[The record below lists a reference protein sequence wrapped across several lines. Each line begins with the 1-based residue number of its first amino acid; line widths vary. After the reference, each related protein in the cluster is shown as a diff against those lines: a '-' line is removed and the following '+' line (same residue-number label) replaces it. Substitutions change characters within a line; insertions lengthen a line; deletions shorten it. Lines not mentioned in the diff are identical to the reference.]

1 MTTHGT
7 PGASPVSM
15 PPITALILAGGRGAR
30 MGGADK
36 GLQGLQGQP
45 LVLHALSRL
54 RQQSLPPAQICISAN
69 RHRADYETLGVPV
82 LADSWPDFP
91 GPLAGFL
98 AGLTHCTTPW
108 LLTVPCDT
116 PHFPLSL
123 CERLAHALLA
133 QDADM
138 AMVATPERD
147 EHGKRY
153 LQVQPVFCLLRAP
166 LAGSL
171 QRFLQAGGRRILDW
185 SAQHRTAVVAFDQ
198 PGDDPQAFANL
209 NTLDAL
215 RAAHAVAGP
224 HHAAVGSSEASSSS
238 N

>member
-1 MTTHGT
+1 
-7 PGASPVSM
+7 
-15 PPITALILAGGRGAR
+15 

-45 LVLHALSRL
+45 LVRHALSRL
-54 RQQSLPPAQICISAN
+54 RQQSLPPAQIRISAN
-69 RHRADYETLGVPV
+69 RHQAEYQALGVPV
-82 LADSWPDFP
+82 LADCWPDFP

-147 EHGKRY
+147 GQGTPY
-153 LQVQPVFCLLRAP
+153 LQVQPVFCLLRAS
-166 LAGSL
+166 LTGSL
-171 QRFLQAGGRRILDW
+171 QRFLQTGGRRILDW
-185 SAQHRTAVVAFDQ
+185 SAQHRTALAAFDQ

-215 RAAHAVAGP
+215 RAAHAAADS
-224 HHAAVGSSEASSSS
+224 HHTAANSEASSSS

>member
-1 MTTHGT
+1 MNA
-7 PGASPVSM
+7 PPLAP

-45 LVLHALSRL
+45 LVWHALTRL
-54 RQQSLPPAQICISAN
+54 RQQSLPPAQIGISAN
-69 RHRADYETLGVPV
+69 RHRADYEALGVPV

-98 AGLTHCTTPW
+98 AGLTHCSTPL

-133 QDADM
+133 QNSDL

-147 EHGKRY
+147 EHGTPY
-153 LQVQPVFCLLRAP
+153 LQVQPVFCLLRTP
-166 LAGSL
+166 LASSL

-215 RAAHAVAGP
+215 RAAHAVAGL
-224 HHAAVGSSEASSSS
+224 HHAAVDSEASSSS